1 MKVLVDCTLQ
11 IKAFD
16 EYIWLCYKCL
26 QNWFSF
32 SSCILN
38 VLSKLCTYYSFR
50 AKFCHS
56 VNHPPINSKIDFFWD
71 HADINY
77 CYCQLSTSRYFKVR
91 IFWEGHKIW
100 KNLPLKIWR
109 YWVKSNYKWK
119 IFFKFVTF
127 SENLN
132 FTKKSHNIVSFSRL
146 RKKRRDRQLTS
157 QFN

>member
-26 QNWFSF
+26 QNWDSF

-56 VNHPPINSKIDFFWD
+56 VNHPAINIKIDFFWD
-71 HADINY
+71 HADNKY
-77 CYCQLSTSRYFKVR
+77 FYCQLSTSRYFIQKKLKR
-91 IFWEGHKIW
+91 FMSIFCKRRGADDFFLMV
-100 KNLPLKIWR
+100 NLPE
-109 YWVKSNYKWK
+109 VSV
-119 IFFKFVTF
+119 FTF
-127 SENLN
+127 YLFWIKAPLSQHRPELLCSKVEIQISHEN
-132 FTKKSHNIVSFSRL
+132 
-146 RKKRRDRQLTS
+146 
-157 QFN
+157 